1 MKIRGFTW
9 FLLPSFFLTVAVFLQ
24 GASHFSPTV
33 SSFHVYVDSEM
44 LFAFE
49 LTPTQEAFVEI
60 LNLGENRRCLSV
72 ERITMRTEEG
82 KVIKFNSFLY
92 DGNTSKLKGNS
103 RACVRQK
110 TRRKFELGY
119 NFEFPG
125 KVRKVVFLIGR
136 QAFRLQPLSSSE
148 YESFV
153 KNLEKINVEGT
164 SDYLKMFNLRV
175 LYGNS
180 FYGSKIRYRRV
191 KASRLSY
198 GNRSPITILRT
209 FPIPTKEALKK
220 GITSVS
226 VSLKL
231 DENGEVLQ
239 VVLKEP
245 VEARFSEPALY
256 EVRNWWDF
264 APGFKEGQPVSS
276 EHRAT
281 VVYRVLEQ

>member
-119 NFEFPG
+119 NFEF
-125 KVRKVVFLIGR
+125 L
-136 QAFRLQPLSSSE
+136 
-148 YESFV
+148 
-153 KNLEKINVEGT
+153 
-164 SDYLKMFNLRV
+164 
-175 LYGNS
+175 
-180 FYGSKIRYRRV
+180 
-191 KASRLSY
+191 
-198 GNRSPITILRT
+198 
-209 FPIPTKEALKK
+209 
-220 GITSVS
+220 
-226 VSLKL
+226 
-231 DENGEVLQ
+231 
-239 VVLKEP
+239 
-245 VEARFSEPALY
+245 
-256 EVRNWWDF
+256 
-264 APGFKEGQPVSS
+264 
-276 EHRAT
+276 
-281 VVYRVLEQ
+281 